1 MEPVTASLI
10 GAGAQAGTSLLG
22 SFLSYLGMDKQLD
35 LYKQQLSD
43 TKEMYGQQ
51 RADTKYQFDT
61 TMGEQG
67 RQFDKGYGLKKTELG
82 NQFMLDSRG
91 MDLKE
96 KALDASMAETSLARK
111 EAAAQKKENNRLM
124 FLSNLTKFMN
134 TPQGRSATASM
145 FRY

>member
-1 MEPVTASLI
+1 MLPETASLI
-10 GAGAQAGTSLLG
+10 NTGAQAGTSLLG
-22 SFLSYLGMDKQLD
+22 AFLSYLGMDKQLD
-35 LYKQQLSD
+35 LYKQQMAD
-43 TKEMYGQQ
+43 TKEMVGQK

-67 RQFDKGYGLKKTELG
+67 RQFDKTYGLQKQQAG
-82 NQFMLDSRG
+82 NQFQLSSRG
-91 MDLKE
+91 LDIQE
-96 KALDASMAETSLARK
+96 KGLNAQLAETSLARK

>member
-1 MEPVTASLI
+1 MLPVTASLI
-10 GAGAQAGTSLLG
+10 GTGAQAATSLLG
-22 SFLSYLGMDKQLD
+22 SFLSYLGMDNQLD
-35 LYKQQLSD
+35 LYKQQLAD

-61 TMGEQG
+61 TLGEQS
-67 RQFDKGYGLKKTELG
+67 RQFNKGFGLQEKQAG
-82 NQFMLDSRG
+82 NQFMLSNRG
-91 MDLKE
+91 LDLQE
-96 KALDASMAETSLARK
+96 KGLDAQIAETSLARK
-111 EAAAQKKENNRLM
+111 EAAEQKKENNRLM